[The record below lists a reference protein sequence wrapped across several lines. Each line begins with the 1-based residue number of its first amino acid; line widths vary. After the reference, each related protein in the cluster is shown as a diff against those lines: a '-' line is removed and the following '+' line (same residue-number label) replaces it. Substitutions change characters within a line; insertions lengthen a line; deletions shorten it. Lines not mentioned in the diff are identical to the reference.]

1 MELFSD
7 QQELREQQE
16 QQEQR
21 ELRELRELREEALVP
36 QLEEASELP
45 PRGPLEGY
53 QQGPVLWNPLG
64 PRDQN
69 HLPVT
74 GD

>member
-7 QQELREQQE
+7 QQELREL
-16 QQEQR
+16 R
-21 ELRELRELREEALVP
+21 ELREQQELREEALVP